1 MVKPPSLHNHA
12 IDRLQERFGVDK
24 SFLLKALESGRFV
37 WLKGYGHSGDA
48 KNVRSGHL
56 LYIPNKNEYC
66 VVIMDDR
73 SRLAITVLTEEMA
86 LKSQWGQGLDEAAKL
101 RAKREALRG
110 EDIDDSDILRLYAEE
125 RGELSVNVRARTV
138 SHDWK
143 PIILSIYKTSIK
155 AKQIDTKNKCCALTD
170 DQMVEV
176 SKVINERIVAKE
188 MRPYCELFVSTGKK
202 RTLISNT
209 ISETS
214 GLEDAESGLEDAERA
229 RRWDSPTGE

>member
-24 SFLLKALESGRFV
+24 SWLLKELESGRFV
-37 WLKGYGHSGDA
+37 WLKGSGHSGSA

-66 VVIMDDR
+66 IAIMDGR

-86 LKSQWGQGLDEAAKL
+86 LKSPWGQGLDEEAKL
-101 RAKREALRG
+101 RAKRVALRG
-110 EDIDDSDILRLYAEE
+110 EDVDDSDILRLYAEE

-143 PIILSIYKTSIK
+143 PIVLSIYKTSIK
-155 AKQIDTKNKCCALTD
+155 AKQIDTKNKCCTLTD

-188 MRPYCELFVSTGKK
+188 MRPYCEIFVSAGRGKS
-202 RTLISNT
+202 TLISNT

-214 GLEDAESGLEDAERA
+214 DLEDAESA